1 MIFGVRAGVAG
12 ELGREKPG
20 IRLSPGSVRPHQ
32 GQGRRLWGRG
42 GDRPRA
48 SGAGSR
54 RRRARRETRRGAGG
68 AGAAAAA
75 PEEGKGG
82 RLPTPAPCRG
92 VSGGERPAGRAGR
105 RGRLRPRPRRSEGRR
120 KARGEGGGRAARGGG
135 GRPGLRPSER
145 RAGAGE
151 GARKEASAAATPGA
165 GRPPVPAC
173 RRRLSCLRPS
183 AESRG
188 CRGRSAAV
196 GRGASGQEGPGAGGR
211 RRSCARRGGLL
222 PARLGEGRK
231 GRKKRGR
238 AREARRSDCPGGW
251 CGGISH
257 PELKSTIII
266 QTINNKG
273 QFSWPGE
280 RESRGETGRS
290 ESSVS
295 WRLRQE
301 KISEPGCGGAKQ
313 N

>member
-48 SGAGSR
+48 SGEGSR

-75 PEEGKGG
+75 PEGKGG

-196 GRGASGQEGPGAGGR
+196 GRGASGQAGPGAEAAGGPAPGAVG
-211 RRSCARRGGLL
+211 SCLRG
-222 PARLGEGRK
+222 
-231 GRKKRGR
+231 
-238 AREARRSDCPGGW
+238 
-251 CGGISH
+251 
-257 PELKSTIII
+257 
-266 QTINNKG
+266 
-273 QFSWPGE
+273 
-280 RESRGETGRS
+280 
-290 ESSVS
+290 
-295 WRLRQE
+295 
-301 KISEPGCGGAKQ
+301 
-313 N
+313 